1 MINSSSEQKR
11 MVREKIQ
18 GESRVRENRTHLSA
32 CDHAQAG
39 GLVDAVRSKSCNSL
53 RHSGFALIELLLVI
67 AIIAIL
73 AGMLLPALKGAK
85 DMAKLSLCTGNHRQ
99 LYLGIAL
106 YAGDFNSYLPSSGT
120 TGVSDK
126 TFSIGKPGEARGL
139 GLLFHA
145 GTISEKSMNLLF
157 CPAATVTGAGSNPNY
172 YKDLNDFVFK
182 DKKGYSEL
190 TSAFRGSSTM
200 YAPTDN
206 DAYNNDNKALCYR
219 IDSKYYVDKHPVIF
233 MDYMPCYV
241 NRPSTNSNR
250 DMLGITTHDFRTNN
264 LTKID
269 GSINSLPVKTLY
281 MKLSAQPGTTQ
292 NYQFDFAV
300 WDKSTM
306 GDLY

>member
-1 MINSSSEQKR
+1 MNNSSSEHKR
-11 MVREKIQ
+11 MVCEEIQ
-18 GESRVRENRTHLSA
+18 GENRTHLSA

-39 GLVDAVRSKSCNSL
+39 GFVVAVRSKSRNSL
-53 RHSGFALIELLLVI
+53 RHSGFTLIELLVVI

-106 YAGDFNSYLPSSGT
+106 YAGDFNSYLPSSGAT
-120 TGVSDK
+120 SGSNWVFALGYPNGTGDQA
-126 TFSIGKPGEARGL
+126 PRGL

-157 CPAATVTGAGSNPNY
+157 CPAATVTGAGSNPSY
-172 YKDLNDFVFK
+172 YTNLNDFVFK
-182 DKKGYSEL
+182 SKQGYSEL
-190 TSAFRGSSTM
+190 ASFYRGSSAM

-219 IDSKYYVDKHPVIF
+219 IDSKYYIDKHPVIM

-241 NRPSTNSNR
+241 TRPSTSPTR
-250 DMLGITTHDFRTNN
+250 DFLGIITHDFRTNN
-264 LTKID
+264 MTKID
-269 GSINSLPVKTLY
+269 GSVSALPVKTLY
-281 MKLSAQPGTTQ
+281 TRLFGVAGTTQ
-292 NYQFDFAV
+292 NYQLDYPV